1 MDIGK
6 PQRIHKVEPV
16 RDPVPREP
24 KPAPLEPD
32 PREPA
37 TPVPEKAAA

>member
-1 MDIGK
+1 MEIGK

-24 KPAPLEPD
+24 QPVPLGPER
-32 PREPA
+32 REPA
-37 TPVPEKAAA
+37 TAPGSAA